1 MTKFLISKPVLRWFG
16 ASLFLLAGGA
26 QAQTSVWE
34 VSNDE
39 HQILI
44 GATTSLLGSNNYP
57 LPAEFEQAYRI
68 ADKVY
73 VQTDLTELTSPQ
85 FGLKVMQAN
94 IYRDGR
100 NLRSVLDPATWQAL
114 QSFSAK
120 RQLPVM
126 TMLMFQPAF
135 AVATLTVAE
144 TKRLKLGR
152 GVDAHF
158 LSRARASGKPV
169 ELLESPDQQLA
180 LLSQLNNIDPDKLI
194 NATLTELEAMGD
206 KAEPVVAAWRKGDMA
221 EFDRLM
227 GKKLRA
233 QAPELHK
240 ALVSARN
247 RAWLSDLQNMLAT
260 PELEFLVLDALH
272 LSGPD
277 NLLQLLRDKGYKVSV
292 YELY

>member
-1 MTKFLISKPVLRWFG
+1 MSKSLISKSALCWFG
-16 ASLFLLAGGA
+16 AALFLLASGA

-34 VSNDE
+34 VSNGE
-39 HQILI
+39 HQVLI
-44 GATTSLLGSNNYP
+44 GATTSLLGSSAYP
-57 LPAEFEQAYRI
+57 LPAEFEQAYKI
-68 ADKVY
+68 ADKIY

-100 NLRSVLDPATWQAL
+100 NLRSVLAPATWQAL
-114 QSFSAK
+114 QSFSAR

-126 TMLMFQPAF
+126 TMLMFKPAF
-135 AVATLTVAE
+135 AVATLTLAE
-144 TKRLKLGR
+144 TKRLNLGR

-158 LSRARASGKPV
+158 LARARASGKAV
-169 ELLESPDQQLA
+169 GLLESPDQQLA
-180 LLSQLNNIDPDKLI
+180 LLSQLNTIDPDKLI
-194 NATLTELEAMGD
+194 AATLTELDAMDD
-206 KAEPVVAAWRKGDMA
+206 KAEPVTAAWRRGDMA

-233 QAPELHK
+233 QAPELHNT
-240 ALVSARN
+240 LVSARS
-247 RAWLSDLQNMLAT
+247 RAWLSELQIMLTTA
-260 PELEFLVLDALH
+260 ELEFLVLDALH
-272 LSGPD
+272 LSGPE

>member
-1 MTKFLISKPVLRWFG
+1 MFKFLISKPALRWFG
-16 ASLFLLAGGA
+16 SGLLLLTFGA

-44 GATTSLLGSNNYP
+44 GATSSLLGSGDYP
-57 LPAEFEQAYRI
+57 LPPEFEQAYRI

-73 VQTDLTELTSPQ
+73 VQTDLAELNSPQ

-100 NLRSVLDPATWQAL
+100 NLRSVLAPASWQAL
-114 QSFSAK
+114 QSFSAR

-126 TMLMFQPAF
+126 SMLMFKPAF

-144 TKRLKLGR
+144 TRSLNLGR

-158 LSRARASGKPV
+158 LARARASGKAV
-169 ELLESPDQQLA
+169 GLLESPDRQLA
-180 LLSQLNNIDPDKLI
+180 LLSQLNNINPDKLI
-194 NATLTELEAMGD
+194 TATLTELEAMED
-206 KAEPVVAAWRKGDMA
+206 KAEPVASAWRRGDMA

-227 GKKLRA
+227 GQKLRA

-240 ALVSARN
+240 TLVSARN
-247 RAWLSDLQNMLAT
+247 RLWLNDLQTMLTTA
-260 PELEFLVLDALH
+260 ELEFLVLDALH
-272 LSGPD
+272 LSGPE

>member
-1 MTKFLISKPVLRWFG
+1 MFKVLICKSVQRWFG
-16 ASLFLLAGGA
+16 AGLLLLSIGA

-34 VSNDE
+34 VSSGE
-39 HQILI
+39 RQILI
-44 GATTSLLGSNNYP
+44 GATSSLLGSGDYP
-57 LPAEFEQAYRI
+57 LPPEFEQAYRI
-68 ADKVY
+68 ADKLY
-73 VQTDLTELTSPQ
+73 VQTDLNELNSAQ
-85 FGLKVMQAN
+85 FGVKVMQAN

-100 NLRSVLDPATWQAL
+100 NLRSVLAPATWQAL

-120 RQLPVM
+120 RQLPAM
-126 TMLMFQPAF
+126 TMLMFKPAF

-144 TKRLKLGR
+144 TQRLSLGR

-158 LSRARASGKPV
+158 LARARASGKPV
-169 ELLESPDQQLA
+169 GLLESPDRQLA
-180 LLSQLNNIDPDKLI
+180 LLDQLNHINPDKLI
-194 NATLTELEAMGD
+194 AATLTELEAMED
-206 KAEPVVAAWRKGDMA
+206 KAKPVASAWRRGDMA

-240 ALVSARN
+240 TLVGARN
-247 RAWLSDLQNMLAT
+247 RAWLNDLQTMLTTA
-260 PELEFLVLDALH
+260 ELEFMVLDALH

>member
-1 MTKFLISKPVLRWFG
+1 MWNFSISKPVKCWFG
-16 ASLFLLAGGA
+16 ASLLLLSIGA
-26 QAQTSVWE
+26 QAQTSLWE
-34 VSNDE
+34 VSSGE

-44 GATTSLLGSNNYP
+44 GATSSLLGSGDYP

-73 VQTDLTELTSPQ
+73 VQTDLTQLNSAQ
-85 FGLKVMQAN
+85 FGVKVMQAN

-100 NLRSVLDPATWQAL
+100 NLRSVLAPASWQAL

-120 RQLPVM
+120 RQLPAM
-126 TMLMFQPAF
+126 TMLMFKPAF
-135 AVATLTVAE
+135 AVATLTVTE
-144 TKRLKLGR
+144 TKRLNLGR

-158 LSRARASGKPV
+158 LARARASGKAV
-169 ELLESPDQQLA
+169 GLLESADRQLA
-180 LLSQLNNIDPDKLI
+180 LLSQLNSIDPDKLI
-194 NATLTELEAMGD
+194 AATLSELEAMED
-206 KAEPVVAAWRKGDMA
+206 KADPVASAWRRGDMA

-240 ALVSARN
+240 TLVGARN
-247 RAWLSDLQNMLAT
+247 QAWLKDLQTMLTTA
-260 PELEFLVLDALH
+260 ELEFLVLDALH

-292 YELY
+292 YEHY

>member
-1 MTKFLISKPVLRWFG
+1 MAKLSTSKLASRWFG
-16 ASLFLLAGGA
+16 ALPLLIALGA

-34 VSNDE
+34 VSNEE

-44 GATTSLLGSNNYP
+44 GATTSLLSSNDYP

-73 VQTDLTELTSPQ
+73 VQTDVAELTSPQ

-94 IYRDGR
+94 IFRDGR
-100 NLRSVLDPATWQAL
+100 NLRSVLKPATWQAL

-144 TKRLKLGR
+144 TKRLNLGR
-152 GVDAHF
+152 GADAHF
-158 LSRARASGKPV
+158 LARARASGKPIG
-169 ELLESPDQQLA
+169 LLESPDRQLA
-180 LLSQLNNIDPDKLI
+180 LLSQLNTIDPDTLI
-194 NATLTELEAMGD
+194 TATLTELEGMED
-206 KAEPVVAAWRKGDMA
+206 KAKPVVAAWRKGDMA

-233 QAPELHK
+233 QAPELHQT
-240 ALVSARN
+240 LINARN
-247 RAWLSDLQNMLAT
+247 RAWLRELQSMLTT

-277 NLLQLLRDKGYKVSV
+277 NLLQLLRAKGYTVSV